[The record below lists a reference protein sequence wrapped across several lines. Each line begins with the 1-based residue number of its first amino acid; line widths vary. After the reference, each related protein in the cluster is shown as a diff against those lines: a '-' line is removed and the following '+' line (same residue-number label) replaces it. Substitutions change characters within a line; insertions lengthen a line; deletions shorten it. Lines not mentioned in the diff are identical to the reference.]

1 MAYQLLDVDLGGGS
15 VLQYANRDP
24 YQMMGYLLKT
34 PEGKTVMIDGGR
46 WEGAD
51 AAYLHELI
59 LKEGGRVDLWLITHA
74 HDDHFSALSCI
85 LRDNDR
91 LDFEI
96 GDMRICFPPLEWLK
110 TVEHGNGYG
119 PAAAFLERLQKHS
132 IETTQLRR
140 GDVLTCGGLTI
151 DVLHDCENY
160 VNYNNINDT
169 GAVLRVHYPN
179 RDILFLADID
189 VQAAKEL
196 MELYPRSSCS
206 ATSFSWPTTARMA
219 PTGNFMRSCGRRL
232 PCTPPPC
239 GCGPITTALAP
250 LRRWKPGSGCGIW
263 ALFSAVPIAMATIFW
278 YNL

>member
-132 IETTQLRR
+132 IETTPLRR

-151 DVLHDCENY
+151 DVLHDFENY

-196 MELYPRSSCS
+196 MELYPPEQLQCDIVQLAHHGQNGAHRE
-206 ATSFSWPTTARMA
+206 FYEIVRPK
-219 PTGNFMRSCGRRL
+219 
-232 PCTPPPC
+232 
-239 GCGPITTALAP
+239 IALYTAP
-250 LRRWKPGSGCGIW
+250 LWLWTNNDGTGPFKTLETRQWMRDLGVVLSCPHCHGDY
-263 ALFSAVPIAMATIFW
+263 LLV
-278 YNL
+278 

>member
-34 PEGKTVMIDGGR
+34 PDGKTVIIDGGR

-74 HDDHFSALSCI
+74 HDDHFSALSCM
-85 LRDNDR
+85 LRDMDR

-110 TVEHGNGYG
+110 TVENGNGYG

-132 IETTQLRR
+132 IETTPLRR
-140 GDVLTCGGLTI
+140 GDVLTCGDLTI

-196 MELYPRSSCS
+196 MELY
-206 ATSFSWPTTARMA
+206 
-219 PTGNFMRSCGRRL
+219 
-232 PCTPPPC
+232 TPEQLQCDVVQLAHHGQDGAHREFYEIVRPK
-239 GCGPITTALAP
+239 IALYTAP
-250 LRRWKPGSGCGIW
+250 LWLWTNNDGTGPFKTLETRQWMRDLGVVLSCPHCHGDY
-263 ALFSAVPIAMATIFW
+263 LLV
-278 YNL
+278 

>member
-1 MAYQLLDVDLGGGS
+1 MAYHLLDVDLGGGS

-132 IETTQLRR
+132 IETTPLRR

-160 VNYNNINDT
+160 VNYSNINDT

-196 MELYPRSSCS
+196 MELYPPEQLQCDIVQLAHHGQDGAHRE
-206 ATSFSWPTTARMA
+206 FYEIVRPK
-219 PTGNFMRSCGRRL
+219 
-232 PCTPPPC
+232 
-239 GCGPITTALAP
+239 IALYTAP
-250 LRRWKPGSGCGIW
+250 LWLWTNNDGTGPFKTLETRQWMRDLGVVLSCPHCHGDY
-263 ALFSAVPIAMATIFW
+263 LLV
-278 YNL
+278 

>member
-110 TVEHGNGYG
+110 TVEYGNGYG

-132 IETTQLRR
+132 IETTPLRR

-196 MELYPRSSCS
+196 MELYPPEQLQCDIVQLAHHGQDGAHRE
-206 ATSFSWPTTARMA
+206 FYEIVRPK
-219 PTGNFMRSCGRRL
+219 
-232 PCTPPPC
+232 
-239 GCGPITTALAP
+239 IALYTAP
-250 LRRWKPGSGCGIW
+250 LWLWTNNDGTGPFKTLETRQWMRDLGVVLSCPHCHGDY
-263 ALFSAVPIAMATIFW
+263 LLV
-278 YNL
+278 